1 VKEFLHALSESDT
14 IYTHPANRRKHPKEI
29 VMNARHLVLAALL
42 VALPATASAQASNPL
57 TANAKVQF
65 GRVSGFVVLSAEKV
79 PEDLYS
85 FRATPDVRTMAQ
97 LYGHVA
103 DAMFAMCS
111 TAAGSKPPRTGIEK
125 SATTKTA
132 LVAALKEGVSY
143 CNSVYDSMTDQKG
156 AETVPFYFGP
166 SPRLSVLYFVTTHT
180 YEHYGNLVTYMRLK
194 NIVPPSSEPA
204 KPGQ

>member
-1 VKEFLHALSESDT
+1 MA
-14 IYTHPANRRKHPKEI
+14 PAK
-29 VMNARHLVLAALL
+29 VQLAAL
-42 VALPATASAQASNPL
+42 T
-57 TANAKVQF
+57 
-65 GRVSGFVVLSAEKV
+65 GFVIRSAEKV
-79 PEDLYS
+79 PEDLYA
-85 FRATPDVRTMAQ
+85 FRPTPEVRSMGQ

-103 DAMFAMCS
+103 DALFAMCA

-125 SATTKTA
+125 TVSAKPE

-143 CNSVYDSMTDQKG
+143 CNTVLDGMTDQKG
-156 AETVPFYFGP
+156 VETVPFYFGP
-166 SPRLSVLYFVTTHT
+166 TPRLSVLYFTVTHT

>member
-1 VKEFLHALSESDT
+1 MKLSSLLL
-14 IYTHPANRRKHPKEI
+14 A
-29 VMNARHLVLAALL
+29 VLL
-42 VALPATASAQASNPL
+42 ATGSSAASAQPANPL
-57 TANAKVQF
+57 TANAKIQLAALT
-65 GRVSGFVVLSAEKV
+65 GFVIRSAEKV

-85 FRATPDVRTMAQ
+85 FRPTPDVRTMGQ

-103 DAMFAMCS
+103 DALFGMCA

-125 SATTKTA
+125 SVSAKTE

-143 CNSVYDSMTDQKG
+143 CNTVLDGMTDQKG
-156 AETVPFYFGP
+156 VETVPFYFGP
-166 SPRLSVLYFVTTHT
+166 SPRLSVLYFTVTHT

>member
-1 VKEFLHALSESDT
+1 MKLSSL
-14 IYTHPANRRKHPKEI
+14 I
-29 VMNARHLVLAALL
+29 LAA
-42 VALPATASAQASNPL
+42 ALFAPSFAFAQSANPL
-57 TANAKVQF
+57 TANAKLQF
-65 GRVSGFVVLSAEKV
+65 GALTGFVIRSAEKV

-85 FRATPDVRTMAQ
+85 FRATPEVRSMAE

-103 DAMFAMCS
+103 DAMFGMCA
-111 TAAGSKPPRTGIEK
+111 TAAGTKPPRTGIEK
-125 SATTKTA
+125 TVTTKPA

-143 CNSVYDSMTDQKG
+143 CNTVYDGMTDQKG

-166 SPRLSVLYFVTTHT
+166 TPRLSVLYFVVTHT

-204 KPGQ
+204 KPTK